1 MWTIACERFGAC
13 LSTASRAAAIG
24 RHWRWPKDFAP
35 VRRNRPI
42 LPMGQSADRLVGVA
56 LLALGD
62 LKGARRHIERML
74 SGYVARGSH
83 IIRFQY
89 DQRVVARSYHS
100 HVLWLQGFAD
110 QAMRSVDARSSTL
123 APAITRCRCPMPCC
137 RQPAPWRFSS
147 AI

>member
-13 LSTASRAAAIG
+13 FVDCITSGRYRAALAVAERFCTCAAKSTDPADGPIG
-24 RHWRWPKDFAP
+24 
-35 VRRNRPI
+35 
-42 LPMGQSADRLVGVA
+42 DRLVGVA

-89 DQRVVARSYHS
+89 DQAGGGAFVSLPR
-100 HVLWLQGFAD
+100 
-110 QAMRSVDARSSTL
+110 TL
-123 APAITRCRCPMPCC
+123 AAGICRPGH
-137 RQPAPWRFSS
+137 A
-147 AI
+147 